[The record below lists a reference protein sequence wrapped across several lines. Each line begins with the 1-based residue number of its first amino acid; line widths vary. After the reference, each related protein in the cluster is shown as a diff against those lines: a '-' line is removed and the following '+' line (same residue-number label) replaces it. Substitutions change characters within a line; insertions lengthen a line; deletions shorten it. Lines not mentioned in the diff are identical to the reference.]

1 MAKLSNHQILDL
13 AYKVGWHDAGDLER
27 VLATVLAESG
37 GNTEVTSYTGCCHG
51 LLQINVNSTSKTPA
65 ELKDAETNMREGFR
79 LWSQRGWQPW
89 NSSRAGQLLRGPEA
103 RVATATWH
111 ASPGVGA
118 EGTPGAIAG
127 AVPDVP
133 GLSDALAI
141 ANRARAWIATPA
153 NIGRFAV
160 GMIGAVIIVVG
171 FAILAW
177 PIAEPVVKA
186 LGAVK

>member
-13 AYKVGWHDAGDLER
+13 AYKVGWRKAGDLER
-27 VLATVLAESG
+27 TLAVVLAESG

-51 LLQINVNSTSKTPA
+51 LMQINVNSTSKTPA

-89 NSSRAGQLLRGPEA
+89 NSSRGGQLLRGPEA
-103 RVATATWH
+103 RASTATWH

-118 EGTPGAIAG
+118 EGTPGAIKG
-127 AVPDVP
+127 AVPDIP
-133 GLSDALAI
+133 GVSDTLAI
-141 ANRARAWIATPA
+141 ANKARAWITTPA
-153 NIGRFAV
+153 NIGRLAV

-171 FAILAW
+171 LAVLAR
-177 PIAEPVVKA
+177 PLAEQ
-186 LGAVK
+186 AVKTVAAVK